1 MSVGEENK
9 EGFLKFKMPF
19 WAVMWML
26 IMGSVLGFI
35 LLLPFL
41 LESKKHLTVSLLHLC
56 AVIWVTALFVDV
68 LLELVCAA
76 YFKVKLNPRG
86 ISCFNFWGIY
96 SFVLW
101 DEMRGVKIVNFL
113 GLKYVRVFF
122 RNSLFPLWVP
132 LFIKNRQGFSKA
144 LSEFAPPSNLLRQM
158 FEQKI

>member
-9 EGFLKFKMPF
+9 EATLKFKMPF

-26 IMGSVLGFI
+26 IIGNVLGFG
-35 LLLPFL
+35 LLLPFVI
-41 LESKKHLTVSLLHLC
+41 ERRTHLTVSLLHLIFI
-56 AVIWVTALFVDV
+56 VWISALIADI
-68 LLELVCAA
+68 LLDFICAA

-101 DEMRGVKIVNFL
+101 DEMRDAKIFNLF

-122 RNSLFPLWVP
+122 RNSRIPLWVP
-132 LFIKNRQGFSKA
+132 LFIKNREGFSAA
-144 LSEFAPPSNLLRQM
+144 LCEFAPTSNMLRQA
-158 FEQKI
+158 FVR